1 MWKWETDQ
9 AAHGVIVMI
18 HGELEHHA
26 RYGWL
31 IEMWRSKGYHVIMG
45 DLPGQGMA
53 KRASRGHI
61 DSFDQYIEE
70 VKKWI
75 EASYQFDLPVFLLGH
90 GMGGLIA
97 VRLLQQ
103 MKPEIAGLILSSPT
117 FAFRHTPSKVSH
129 LLSGGLNKLTPEHK
143 FNFDFPIDKA
153 TRNQEIIEIDKEDP
167 IYINRISVR
176 WYREM
181 LVAMKQVPLENKNF
195 PNVPVLLLQGGE
207 DLLVETM
214 VAKKWF
220 RDLDLLEMHYKEWPQ
235 CYHELFNE
243 PERDEIFSYT
253 ESFTRNRLR
262 NIGYDV

>member
-9 AAHGVIVMI
+9 TAQGVIVII

-53 KRASRGHI
+53 KRTSRGHI
-61 DSFDQYIEE
+61 DSFEQYIEE
-70 VKKWI
+70 VQKWV
-75 EASYQFDLPVFLLGH
+75 EASYQFDLPVFILGH

-97 VRLLQQ
+97 VRMLQQ
-103 MKPEIAGLILSSPT
+103 MRLEIAGLILSSPT
-117 FAFRHTPSKVSH
+117 FALRFTPSKVSH
-129 LLSGGLNKLTPEHK
+129 VLSGGLNKFAPEHK
-143 FNFDFPIDKA
+143 FNFDFPIEHA
-153 TRNQEIIEIDKEDP
+153 TRNKEIIDLDKEDS
-167 IYINRISVR
+167 IYVHRVSVR
-176 WYREM
+176 WYREILM
-181 LVAMKQVPLENKNF
+181 AMKQVPLENKNF
-195 PNVPVLLLQGGE
+195 PQIPVLLMQGGE
-207 DLLVETM
+207 DYLVETA
-214 VAKKWF
+214 VGKKWF

-243 PERDEIFSYT
+243 PERDEIFAFT

>member
-1 MWKWETDQ
+1 MWKWETDE

-53 KRASRGHI
+53 KRVERGHI
-61 DSFDQYIEE
+61 DSFDQYIKE

-97 VRLLQQ
+97 VRMLQK
-103 MKPEIAGLILSSPT
+103 MKLEIAGLILSSPT
-117 FAFRHTPSKVSH
+117 FALKYTPSKVSH
-129 LLSGGLNKLTPEHK
+129 LLSSSLNKVTPEHR
-143 FNFDFPIDKA
+143 FTFGFPIEKA
-153 TRNQEIIEIDKEDP
+153 TRNEEVIEIDREDS
-167 IYINRISVR
+167 INVTRVSVR
-176 WYREM
+176 WYREI
-181 LVAMKQVPLENKNF
+181 LLAMKQMALNKQF
-195 PNVPVLLLQGGE
+195 PDIPLLLIQGGN
-207 DLLVETM
+207 DLLVETQ

-220 RDLDLLEMHYKEWPQ
+220 LDLDLLEMHYKEWPQ

-243 PERDEIFSYT
+243 PERDEIFAYT